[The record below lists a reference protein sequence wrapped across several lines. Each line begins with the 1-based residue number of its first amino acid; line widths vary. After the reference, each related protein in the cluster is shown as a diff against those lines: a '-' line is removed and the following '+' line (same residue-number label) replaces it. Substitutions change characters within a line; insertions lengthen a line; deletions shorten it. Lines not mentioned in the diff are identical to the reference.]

1 MQASNTPQLR
11 QRAPLDVIQHASLSA
26 KIKPS
31 DPLARL
37 DDVVSSPPMA
47 PVHDAQVWVEEGLLA
62 IKPDPD
68 MGRGT
73 TCVKRE
79 AKEEEPIPSA
89 ESKRLKVEIVHSEK

>member
-1 MQASNTPQLR
+1 M
-11 QRAPLDVIQHASLSA
+11 
-26 KIKPS
+26 
-31 DPLARL
+31 
-37 DDVVSSPPMA
+37 
-47 PVHDAQVWVEEGLLA
+47 A
-62 IKPDPD
+62 IKPDLD